1 MSFFKKLFRPFSK
14 VWHALTGHD
23 QRVRARRAAAEYAR
37 SMQDMEEKRLSAE
50 RESAQEAERR
60 LREVAE
66 KRANRKKNFF
76 LFSPSGGIGLDED
89 TSVSQLGI

>member
-1 MSFFKKLFRPFSK
+1 MGFLKKLFRPFTK

-23 QRVRARRAAAEYAR
+23 QRVHARRAASEYAR

-50 RESAQEAERR
+50 RESAQDAERR
-60 LREVAE
+60 LREIAE
-66 KRANRKKNFF
+66 KRANRKKNYF

-89 TSVSQLGI
+89 SSISQLGI